1 MEEERSRRKGRA
13 GKKREGKGGG
23 GKGGGGKGG
32 GGKGGG
38 GKGGK
43 ELVLLW
49 CHWIMLIRSVLYIF
63 VIREAMVRYIV
74 HFATLHCLHPFP

>member
-1 MEEERSRRKGRA
+1 MDEERSRRKGR
-13 GKKREGKGGG
+13 GREVGGREVEG
-23 GKGGGGKGG
+23 REVGEGRW
-32 GGKGGG
+32 

-49 CHWIMLIRSVLYIF
+49 CHWIMLIQSVLYIF
-63 VIREAMVRYIV
+63 VIRDAMVRYIV